1 MPPNSFVVFIYA
13 HSLQSVN
20 ILFIEIAGGGIEMQ
34 RVPVRQRQHMMPQ
47 QNQKQQGLND
57 ASPALLLARRVR
69 SEQGVEQLKAYLVA
83 IEPFVAPNE
92 VKAIGSA
99 FGIDTD
105 TLPRPSTMQSHNQ
118 QGNPQNNGFGA
129 GNRNQMQMLQMIM
142 NMQKMMKGGGDI
154 SQIMKMMGGR

>member
-1 MPPNSFVVFIYA
+1 M
-13 HSLQSVN
+13 N
-20 ILFIEIAGGGIEMQ
+20 ILFIEIASGGIKMQ

-47 QNQKQQGLND
+47 QNQRQQSMSD
-57 ASPALLLARRVR
+57 TSPALLLARRVR

-92 VKAIGSA
+92 VRAIGSA

-105 TLPRPSTMQSHNQ
+105 ALPRPNIRQNQNQ
-118 QGNPQNNGFGA
+118 QGNAQNNSIGG

-142 NMQKMMKGGGDI
+142 NMQNMMKGGGDI
-154 SQIMKMMGGR
+154 SQIMRMMGGR